1 LTAWAGEHGAAWL
14 GEARQGITI
23 YRSLKIMSVES
34 EFARHLAELAAQG
47 RKPKPEAKL

>member
-1 LTAWAGEHGAAWL
+1 
-14 GEARQGITI
+14 
-23 YRSLKIMSVES
+23 MSVES